1 MPDALSTQRSF
12 TRNLLAWFDSTVGY
26 QNRKAPGSPFVRDR
40 RFGADGR
47 HVQFNLMGNNVFEA
61 QVDIQM
67 IATSLSNNETADAG
81 YAMLLEKIVLEE
93 QN

>member
-1 MPDALSTQRSF
+1 
-12 TRNLLAWFDSTVGY
+12 
-26 QNRKAPGSPFVRDR
+26 
-40 RFGADGR
+40 
-47 HVQFNLMGNNVFEA
+47 MGNNVFEA